1 MPIAITRED
10 AGRIQSRMLT
20 VGEEE
25 FKQAAALERSGKTR
39 EAIAAFE
46 KLTNEYRGT
55 WIDRASRERLA
66 KRPPNQNRP

>member
-1 MPIAITRED
+1 
-10 AGRIQSRMLT
+10 MLT

-25 FKQAAALERSGKTR
+25 FKQAGALDRSGRTR

-55 WIDRASRERLA
+55 WIDRASREHLANRVEDTPASPRL
-66 KRPPNQNRP
+66 PDQNRP